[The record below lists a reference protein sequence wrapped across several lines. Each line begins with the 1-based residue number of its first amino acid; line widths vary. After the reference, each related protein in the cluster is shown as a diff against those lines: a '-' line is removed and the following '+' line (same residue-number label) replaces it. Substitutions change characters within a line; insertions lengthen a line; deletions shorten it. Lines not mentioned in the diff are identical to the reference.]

1 MKGTFCWLGLFAC
14 AAVAFAQEVVQTR
27 VNLTSEPSGA
37 TIFVDGRPCGTTPR
51 MFFDLTPGSHLVKYA
66 LSGYVEKDFL
76 LEVRTASPTEHHE
89 ILEEE
94 KGLLLLKTDPAGCS
108 IRIDGIAAGE
118 TPRFIS
124 QLAAKDTHRI
134 VLSKAGY
141 QSQTIVVKF
150 NGREPLVREEK
161 LVLDSGVVNCVTDP
175 AGAEVMVNGIVR
187 GTTPLLVRNIP
198 KGTAVIKFR
207 LAGYK
212 EETREIRMNAGDQQ
226 TLSVPLAGLPGTLH
240 LISIPADASFY
251 VNGEARGRGPLSIP
265 ALAPGDYS
273 VRCEKEGYA
282 TMTRVVTIRNGVAAR
297 EEFRLSNV
305 MGRIELKT
313 SPAGAEILLDGHS
326 VGRTRAVGAEETS
339 AVLPVENVMEGEHTI
354 IARKDGY
361 KEVTGTVRVEA
372 KATAQ
377 PRTIVLKRAFVPNIE
392 VTTVNETIR
401 GVFKSQ
407 SESTIVIETKPGLE
421 YPIPRQFIR
430 KVNYLPK

>member
-1 MKGTFCWLGLFAC
+1 MKRMLGYLALFAFVP
-14 AAVAFAQEVVQTR
+14 AAFAQEVVQTR

-66 LSGYVEKDFL
+66 LSGYAEKDFYL
-76 LEVRTASPTEHHE
+76 DVSATSPTDRHE

-94 KGLLLLKTDPAGCS
+94 KGLLLIKTDPAGCS
-108 IRIDGIAAGE
+108 IKINGISVGE

-124 QLAAKDTHRI
+124 NLAAKDTHRI

-141 QSQTIVVKF
+141 QSQTISVKF

-161 LVLDSGVVNCVTDP
+161 LILDSGVIDCVTDP
-175 AGAEVMVNGIVR
+175 SGAEVMVNGIVR
-187 GTTPLLVRNIP
+187 GTTPLLIRNIP

-212 EETREIRMNAGDQQ
+212 DETREIRMNAGDQQ
-226 TLSVPLAGLPGTLH
+226 TLSVPLTGLPGTLH

-251 VNGEARGRGPLSIP
+251 VNDEARGRGPLSIP
-265 ALAPGDYS
+265 SLAPGDYS

-282 TMTRVVTIRNGVAAR
+282 TMTRVVTIHNGVAAR
-297 EEFRLSNV
+297 EEFKLSNV
-305 MGRIELKT
+305 MGRIELRT
-313 SPAGAEILLDGHS
+313 SPAGAEILLDGRS

-339 AVLPVENVMEGEHTI
+339 AVLLVENVMEGEHTI
-354 IARKDGY
+354 VARKDGY
-361 KEVTGTVRVEA
+361 KDTSGTVRVES
-372 KATAQ
+372 KETAQ

-407 SESTIVIETKPGLE
+407 SESTIIIETKPGLD

-430 KVNYLPK
+430 KINYLPK